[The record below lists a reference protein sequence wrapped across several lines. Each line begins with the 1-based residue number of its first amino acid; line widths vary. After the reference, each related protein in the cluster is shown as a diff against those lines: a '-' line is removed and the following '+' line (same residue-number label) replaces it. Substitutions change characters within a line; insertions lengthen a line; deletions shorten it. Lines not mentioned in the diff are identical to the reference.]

1 MDQWL
6 GSPQLSALSNGH
18 RLISYAS
25 KDIAIAALAED
36 IVKTLSN
43 SIATK
48 GRALITGC
56 GGQTPKP
63 LYARLADAPL
73 LWGQVDMII
82 LDERHVSITDERSN
96 FGMMRAIFD
105 SRPAAA
111 MSLYGLCLDEQSLS
125 RSQSLASQSISSLVS
140 LGFDY
145 ALLGMGND
153 AHFASIFP
161 FDKNCQ
167 ALWQSEATILAIPR
181 SEIDNLE
188 PVIDRLSLS
197 PQLISAIKKKV
208 FFITGEAKRDVLL
221 KAQTDDDPYS
231 SPVGA
236 LMKQSND
243 LIDFVWCP

>member
-1 MDQWL
+1 
-6 GSPQLSALSNGH
+6 
-18 RLISYAS
+18 
-25 KDIAIAALAED
+25 
-36 IVKTLSN
+36 
-43 SIATK
+43 
-48 GRALITGC
+48 
-56 GGQTPKP
+56 
-63 LYARLADAPL
+63 
-73 LWGQVDMII
+73 MII